1 MTRNLGSFDR
11 VFRTLVAIAA
21 GVLILAN
28 VVTGITAIVLG
39 VLAVV
44 FVLTSAVSYCPLY
57 AAFKISTH
65 KK

>member
-1 MTRNLGSFDR
+1 MTRNMGSFDR
-11 VFRTLVAIAA
+11 VFRTLVAIAVGA
-21 GVLILAN
+21 LILAN
-28 VVTGITAIVLG
+28 VVTGTTAIVLG

-57 AAFKISTH
+57 APFKISTH